1 MESLSCWIWF
11 LSCEPTRRTS
21 PPRVSRDA
29 PPRRSLARLSRAARA
44 PSLVVMEHEMTGRET
59 PQERPSAFWG
69 SGGVME
75 KRGEAAGR
83 RGGGPRGRPGACLLA
98 GGDRRRGGGP
108 RGRPGACLFGTKTYG
123 TFLSSHSSGRCSRI
137 SSGSASAAC
146 DAGRG
151 HAGVVVGGGGSARQ
165 RERGGAA
172 EAGRGGGCSPGQ
184 SARRCRG

>member
-83 RGGGPRGRPGACLLA
+83 RGGGPRGRPGACL
-98 GGDRRRGGGP
+98 
-108 RGRPGACLFGTKTYG
+108 FGTKTYG